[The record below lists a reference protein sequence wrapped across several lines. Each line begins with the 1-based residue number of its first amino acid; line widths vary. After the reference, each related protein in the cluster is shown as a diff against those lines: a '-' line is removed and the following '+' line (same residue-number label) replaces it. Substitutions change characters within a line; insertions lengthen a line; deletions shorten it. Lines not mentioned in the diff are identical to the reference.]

1 MQLPMKCTCSRK
13 DLNDA
18 LSAVVKAVA
27 VKPSTPVLAGIYLRA
42 AGDTLEL
49 QATNFSISI
58 IAKIP
63 ANVEVEG
70 AVVVAG
76 GYFTSIVG
84 KLGGEIV
91 TLTNEDDAATV
102 TLKSDAASFDL
113 LSMDAGDFPR
123 INKEDATHSFRIQ
136 KDALR
141 TLIARTVFA
150 CSRDESRPVF
160 TGCFVD
166 ISDTTITFAATNASR
181 IAIAREQIFD
191 ELDSL
196 QFIVHAATLR
206 NLLGMLYK
214 SSDNVVTVDFYGTGV
229 AFTFDNIFMSSR
241 IIDGTFPPYDKV
253 IPASCA
259 TTAEVDVDEL
269 RVAIERMQ
277 IIAQETEYKTILFK
291 FTQEGLEI
299 SANSYNIGKSI
310 EHVDANVEG
319 DDLEIS
325 FNFSYLT
332 DALKVFSTEKVEFG
346 MNQPLTPVRIRGLGD
361 GNFTYIIT
369 PLRTQ

>member
-1 MQLPMKCTCSRK
+1 MKCTCSKK

-18 LSAVVKAVA
+18 LNAVVKAVA

-42 AGDTLEL
+42 ADDTLEL

-70 AVVVAG
+70 AIVVAG
-76 GYFTSIVG
+76 GYFTNIVG

-102 TLKSDAASFDL
+102 TLRSEAASFDL
-113 LSMDAGDFPR
+113 LSMDAEDFPR
-123 INKEDATHSFRIQ
+123 INKEDATHSFRIP
-136 KDALR
+136 KDALKN
-141 TLIARTVFA
+141 LIARTVFA
-150 CSRDESRPVF
+150 CSKDESRPVF
-160 TGCFVD
+160 TGCLID
-166 ISDTTITFAATNASR
+166 IAGTAITFAATNTSR
-181 IAIAREQIFD
+181 IAIARDQLFD
-191 ELDSL
+191 ELESL

-206 NLLGMLYK
+206 NVLGMLYK
-214 SSDNVVTVDFYGTGV
+214 SSDNVVSVDFYGTGV

-259 TTAEVDVDEL
+259 TTAEVDVAEL

-277 IIAQETEYKTILFK
+277 IIAQETEYKTVLFK
-291 FTQEGLEI
+291 FTQDGLEI
-299 SANSYNIGKSI
+299 SANSYNVGKSI
-310 EHVDANVEG
+310 EHVDANVNG

-325 FNFSYLT
+325 FNFSYLL
-332 DALKVFSTEKVEFG
+332 DALKVFDTKTIGFG
-346 MNQPLTPVRIRGLGD
+346 MNQPLMPAKIQGTDDESFI
-361 GNFTYIIT
+361 YIIT